1 MQDFVFGQLT
11 ANGAKT
17 VRTANVPTASRG
29 RHVRKRI
36 FDDVLESV
44 LRRHSIINRCV
55 VTEQLQKYVC
65 IKQKILE
72 SKKSIRKIYRYFG
85 YIIDSFSIYNYNK

>member
-29 RHVRKRI
+29 RRVRKRI
-36 FDDVLESV
+36 FDDVLKLV

-55 VTEQLQKYVC
+55 VTELFQKHVY

-72 SKKSIRKIYRYFG
+72 TKKSIRKIDLYFG
-85 YIIDSFSIYNYNK
+85 YLIDSISIL